1 MSDNNSGIKITHYE
15 DEFVETRNKSRCWKI
30 NKPNTYYEDL
40 MKYPEM
46 IMQYL
51 SPEFMDKTLLAYED
65 PDSVDGVES
74 LSYYHELTQFM
85 NKRASAL
92 NYALSFLQPSK
103 AKLSGR
109 CENCNTCKEGVDGA
123 DESKIALI
131 KDGSPL
137 MLLTSDLF
145 GFSVAGGKIKD
156 KMYPYGMYFNQ
167 AIRIDDNIDKD
178 NQKDNQKQRQEMLTF
193 IGRCIYDTRTLG
205 GAFLW
210 PVDAEWRNNNWNIKS
225 KNSNY
230 NLKRGMGSYIE
241 DRVDLTLLE
250 IKHFYEFF
258 DEKKG
263 FDEEEYKEEYKGD
276 IILSYSDS
284 DKIVE
289 WLGLFG
295 SFEKYVE
302 FFMFHPFVVK
312 KDGSYYPIDVFNSK
326 IPEEV
331 DKIGKT
337 DGIKMEERK
346 PCLRVIEKA
355 PKTKEIQQCNDCNK
369 LKRMLNNVRLLT
381 LARSRMMTAF
391 IKCPNENDWE
401 QYNPKWTVNDL
412 VKHKIAPPSVS

>member
-15 DEFVETRNKSRCWKI
+15 DEFVEARNKSRCWKI
-30 NKPNTYYEDL
+30 NKPNTYYKGL
-40 MKYPEM
+40 KYPEM
-46 IMQYL
+46 IMRYL

-92 NYALSFLQPSK
+92 NYALSFLQSSK

-109 CENCNTCKEGVDGA
+109 CENSNTCKEGVDGA

-145 GFSVAGGKIKD
+145 GFSVAGDKIKD

-167 AIRIDDNIDKD
+167 AIRIDDNNDKD
-178 NQKDNQKQRQEMLTF
+178 NQKDNQKEMLTF
-193 IGRCIYDTRTLG
+193 IGQCIYDTRTLG

-210 PVDAEWRNNNWNIKS
+210 PIDAEWRNNNWNIKS

-250 IKHFYEFF
+250 IKHFYE
-258 DEKKG
+258 EKV
-263 FDEEEYKEEYKGD
+263 YKED
-276 IILSYSDS
+276 ILLSGNDS
-284 DKIVE
+284 DKIKK
-289 WLGLFG
+289 WLDLFK
-295 SFEKYVE
+295 SFEEYVN
-302 FFMFHPFVVK
+302 FFMFHPFVVNI
-312 KDGSYYPIDVFNSK
+312 GSGDKSDYVPIDIVNSLIK
-326 IPEEV
+326 EEGE
-331 DKIGKT
+331 DGKE
-337 DGIKMEERK
+337 DSFGKED
-346 PCLRVIEKA
+346 VIASQDHEIQILSSR
-355 PKTKEIQQCNDCNK
+355 PTLNGKEIQRCLIHNPDK

-381 LARSRMMTAF
+381 LARSRMMEAVINNAEMIPYTSW
-391 IKCPNENDWE
+391 IKEGDE
-401 QYNPKWTVNDL
+401 TKLSQ
-412 VKHKIAPPSVS
+412 